1 MRQKK
6 IFINKSLV
14 LKTKNTLTFLIV
26 TYFRN
31 QNALHMECI
40 KIMNS
45 GIRRLIN
52 IPVKQICVKLFH
64 IYIVLPA

>member
-6 IFINKSLV
+6 FFINKSLV

-31 QNALHMECI
+31 QKMH
-40 KIMNS
+40 
-45 GIRRLIN
+45 
-52 IPVKQICVKLFH
+52 
-64 IYIVLPA
+64 YIWNVYK